1 MTRTPD
7 LYRAVLFVLVVLT
20 LSRIH
25 QHYDWLAALQ
35 PAMVL
40 GGVAAGYAFL
50 RPDRLNFQGLRRYWP
65 PQLMLAL
72 ALLAG
77 VSALFGLST
86 GRSGAYILQ
95 VYSKV
100 LILAFMVIAALR
112 NARDLSLFVW
122 AFVLAAG
129 ILCGL
134 AIFVFD
140 LEAAGEGV
148 RRLADLYTFDAN
160 GIGVVLAMAL
170 PLVLLVF
177 QTSGWPGKAVSV
189 LVLLAIG
196 VTAARSGSRGMFVGL
211 GAVVLALVVWV
222 SHVALA
228 KRLGLVLILAAGLVV
243 ASPQGYWDQMATLTN
258 LEEDY
263 NVTSYYG
270 RLNVA
275 QRGVD
280 YMLENPLTGVGIN
293 NFPMAEGTISDRA
306 RGFVPG
312 PGRGLKW
319 RAAHNSYIQAG
330 SEMGVPGLLLWTAL
344 VVGGIVG
351 MRRLKKRLPD
361 RWRVG
366 DDEERFLYLAALYLP
381 VSFVGFAVTSSFVS
395 FAYLD
400 PVYLLAAMATGL
412 YAAVDRKTSRAQA
425 ADAAPPAGAEPVR
438 EEWEPV
444 APAGGGGR

>member
-1 MTRTPD
+1 MNRTAD
-7 LYRAVLFVLVVLT
+7 LYRIALFVLVVLT

-25 QHYDWLAALQ
+25 QHYGWLAAMQ
-35 PAMVL
+35 PALVL
-40 GGVAAGYAFL
+40 SAVAGGYGVL
-50 RPDRLNFQGLRRYWP
+50 RPGRLNLQGLFRYWP
-65 PQLMLAL
+65 PQVMAAL

-77 VSALFGLST
+77 VSALFGLSV
-86 GRSGAYILQ
+86 GRSGGYILG
-95 VYSKV
+95 VYAKV

-112 NARDLSLFVW
+112 NARDLSLFTW

-129 ILCGL
+129 LLCGL

-140 LEAAGEGV
+140 LQATGQGV

-177 QTSGWPGKAVSV
+177 ETSGWKGKAVSL

-211 GAVVLALVVWV
+211 GAVVVALVVWV
-222 SHVALA
+222 SHVSLA
-228 KRLGLVLILAAGLVV
+228 RRIGFVLVLAAGLFV
-243 ASPQGYWDQMATLTN
+243 ASPQGYWDQMSTLTN
-258 LEEDY
+258 LSDDY

-275 QRGVD
+275 QRGVG
-280 YMLENPLTGVGIN
+280 YMLDHPLTGVGIH
-293 NFPMAEGTISDRA
+293 NFPMAEGTISERA
-306 RGFVPG
+306 RGFVPSS
-312 PGRGLKW
+312 GRGLKW

-351 MRRLKKRLPD
+351 VRRLKKRLPD

-366 DDEERFLYLAALYLP
+366 DQEERFLYMAALYLP

-400 PVYLLAAMATGL
+400 PVYLLAALATGL
-412 YAAVDRKTSRAQA
+412 YTAVDRKLRSDRTESAI
-425 ADAAPPAGAEPVR
+425 AGAEHER
-438 EEWEPV
+438 DAV
-444 APAGGGGR
+444 AAAGGRTG

>member
-1 MTRTPD
+1 MTRTAD
-7 LYRAVLFVLVVLT
+7 LYRIALFVLVVLT

-25 QHYDWLAALQ
+25 QHYGWLAAMQ
-35 PAMVL
+35 PALVL
-40 GGVAAGYAFL
+40 TAVAGGYGVL
-50 RPDRLNFQGLRRYWP
+50 RPERLNLQGLLRYWP
-65 PQLMLAL
+65 PQVMVAL
-72 ALLAG
+72 GLLAG
-77 VSALFGLST
+77 VSALFGLSV
-86 GRSGAYILQ
+86 GRSGSYILQ
-95 VYSKV
+95 VYAKV

-112 NARDLSLFVW
+112 NARDLSLFTW

-129 ILCGL
+129 VLCGL

-140 LEAAGEGV
+140 LQATGEGV
-148 RRLADLYTFDAN
+148 RRLSDLYTFDAN

-177 QTSGWPGKAVSV
+177 QTSEWTGKAASV

-211 GAVVLALVVWV
+211 GSVVLALVVWV
-222 SHVALA
+222 SHVSLA
-228 KRLGLVLILAAGLVV
+228 KRIGFVVVVASGLVM
-243 ASPQGYWDQMATLTN
+243 ASPQGYWEQMSTLTN
-258 LEEDY
+258 LDDDY

-275 QRGVD
+275 QRGVG
-280 YMLENPLTGVGIN
+280 YMLDHPLTGVGIH
-293 NFPMAEGTISDRA
+293 NFPRAEGTISERA

-319 RAAHNSYIQAG
+319 RAAHNSYVQAG
-330 SEMGVPGLLLWTAL
+330 SEMGVPGLVLWTAL

-351 MRRLKKRLPD
+351 VRRLKKRLPD

-366 DDEERFLYLAALYLP
+366 DEEERFLYLASLYLP

-400 PVYLLAAMATGL
+400 PLYLLAALATGL
-412 YAAVDRKTSRAQA
+412 YAAVDRKMRAARAGTSASVARRAEA
-425 ADAAPPAGAEPVR
+425 A
-438 EEWEPV
+438 EEGSL
-444 APAGGGGR
+444 ARAGGGAR